1 MSTIQMPPVGRII
14 LVQTTVLVV
23 LMVGALVVLGMVSA
37 YSLLLGGM
45 ISIIPNAYF
54 ASKVFRHTGARA
66 MEQIVR
72 SAYLG
77 EIIKL
82 ALTGA
87 GFALAW
93 SFVRPLQISG
103 LMGGFVI
110 AHITGMVSLVKLQ
123 KHVSGVN
130 N

>member
-1 MSTIQMPPVGRII
+1 MFLII
-14 LVQTTVLVV
+14 LTGATLVL
-23 LMVGALVVLGMVSA
+23 LGTVSA
-37 YSLLLGGM
+37 YSVLLGGVITM
-45 ISIIPNAYF
+45 VPNAYF

-93 SFVRPLQISG
+93 SFVRPLQVAA
-103 LMGGFVI
+103 LLAGFLLV
-110 AHITGMVSLVKLQ
+110 HITGTVALVRLQ
-123 KHVSGVN
+123 RQTSGITR
-130 N
+130 